1 MNIKVEEYD
10 DIYTVRSYGSY
21 AVLTSVRTV
30 GSADIEVVDDPVQD
44 ATMALNKA
52 GLMVI
57 GAVAGA
63 VADTNY
69 LIVKRV

>member
-1 MNIKVEEYD
+1 MNIKIEQYD

-44 ATMALNKA
+44 ASLFLNKE
-52 GLMVI
+52 GMIVI
-57 GAVAGA
+57 GSVAGS
-63 VADTNY
+63 VVDTNY